1 MSRAREI
8 TKMDQV
14 NQSPR
19 NKALDPLVE
28 SYVQF
33 RDAADHLRKA
43 EQILRDQ
50 GKKIMPLMVVRQN
63 VEQYEHQAWGDLVG
77 KIAELASH
85 LDPQKVEA
93 YLAYMARAKG
103 DHEDEDQGTEGQ
115 KASRSEAARKGP
127 ASTQVDQQGEDKTGD
142 LY

>member
-1 MSRAREI
+1 M
-8 TKMDQV
+8 
-14 NQSPR
+14 PR
-19 NKALDPLVE
+19 VKAKTVDKALNPLVE

-50 GKKIMPLMVVRQN
+50 GKKTMPLMVVRQN
-63 VEQYEHQAWGDLVG
+63 VEQYEHQAWGNLVG

-93 YLAYMARAKG
+93 YLAYMARAKEEG
-103 DHEDEDQGTEGQ
+103 DHENEDQGTEGQ

-127 ASTQVDQQGEDKTGD
+127 ASTQMDQQGEDKAGNI
-142 LY
+142 Y